1 MAILAFIQVLFYCI
15 LVSFVIGKRFFRK
28 EYIFA
33 AVLFS
38 LIMAGLYSY
47 LDIFGSLLIFA
58 FVLAMFKYTYLKWIP
73 ALYYASTVM
82 IATILIDHI
91 ATFIMVK
98 IFGISTTFIET
109 NGIISSATLLHQFI
123 TLIIGFI
130 FIAFW
135 KKVTIR
141 IFEKDTDDRNLTRI
155 AALLGLFTYAIY
167 FTMIVYVRLTGNQ
180 NKLVLMNTLYL
191 FIYFI
196 IFAVSLS
203 FLVYTFRKRFEMREK
218 EIELNSLQ
226 MYTEQ
231 LERNYNEMRT
241 FRHDYINILS
251 SMSEYITNR
260 DMNALESYFNDN
272 IMRVSQ
278 KIRDNDFKMRGLSQI
293 KIPEVKGL
301 VSSKLITA
309 QEKGIDVVFECPNEI
324 HYLNMDSILLCRC
337 IGIILDNAIEAA
349 EEVEKGTVR
358 VGFVEFE
365 HSVSFV
371 VWNTFLDTGY
381 KLFQYF
387 EKGFSTKG
395 ENRGL
400 GLNSLKKMVD
410 QENNTQLDTV
420 IEDGFFKQ
428 EIVILK

>member
-1 MAILAFIQVLFYCI
+1 MGNVL
-15 LVSFVIGKRFFRK
+15 
-28 EYIFA
+28 
-33 AVLFS
+33 
-38 LIMAGLYSY
+38 
-47 LDIFGSLLIFA
+47 
-58 FVLAMFKYTYLKWIP
+58 
-73 ALYYASTVM
+73 
-82 IATILIDHI
+82 
-91 ATFIMVK
+91 
-98 IFGISTTFIET
+98 GISTIFSET
-109 NGIISSATLLHQFI
+109 NEIIYPAVLLHQFI

-130 FIAFW
+130 FIFFW
-135 KKVTIR
+135 KRVTVP
-141 IFEKDTDDRNLTRI
+141 IFEKDSDSSDLKGI
-155 AALLGLFTYAIY
+155 LAYLGFFTYVIY

-180 NKLVLMNTLYL
+180 NTLVLMNTLYL
-191 FIYFI
+191 FIYFV

-203 FLVYTFRKRFEMREK
+203 FLVYTFRKQFEMREK
-218 EIELNSLQ
+218 EIELNSIQ

-231 LERNYNEMRT
+231 LEKNYNEMRT

-260 DMNALESYFNDN
+260 DMTALESYFNDN

-278 KIRDNDFKMRGLSQI
+278 EIRDNDFKMRGLSQI

-324 HYLNMDSILLCRC
+324 NYLNIDSVLLCRC

-349 EEVEKGTVR
+349 GDAENGMVR
-358 VGFVEFE
+358 VGFVELE
-365 HSVSFV
+365 QSVSFV
-371 VWNTFLDTGY
+371 VWNTFRDTGH
-381 KLFQYF
+381 KLFQYY

-410 QENNTQLDTV
+410 QENKTQLDTI
-420 IEDGFFKQ
+420 IENGFFKQ

>member
-1 MAILAFIQVLFYCI
+1 VILLAIVQVAIQCI
-15 LVSFVIGKRFFRK
+15 LVAFVIGKRFIRK
-28 EYIFA
+28 ENII
-33 AVLFS
+33 AVILFS
-38 LIMAGLYSY
+38 LIMGGLYPY

-58 FVLAMFKYTYLKWIP
+58 FVLGMFKYTYLKWIP
-73 ALYYASTVM
+73 ALYYASTIM
-82 IATILIDHI
+82 IGMILIDHI
-91 ATFIMVK
+91 
-98 IFGISTTFIET
+98 TTFILGKVLDIDT
-109 NGIISSATLLHQFI
+109 ISSTNELIFSAVLLHQFI
-123 TLIIGFI
+123 TLIIGII
-130 FIAFW
+130 FINLW
-135 KKVTIR
+135 KKITFRV
-141 IFEKDTDDRNLTRI
+141 FEKDAEDRITKRI
-155 AALLGLFTYAIY
+155 LAFLGLFTYTIY

-180 NKLVLMNTLYL
+180 NTLVLMNTLYL
-191 FIYFI
+191 FIYFV

-203 FLVYTFRKRFEMREK
+203 FLVYTFRKQLEMREK
-218 EIELNSLQ
+218 EIELNSIQ

-231 LERNYNEMRT
+231 LEKNYYEMRT

-251 SMSEYITNR
+251 SMSEYINNR

-278 KIRDNDFKMRGLSQI
+278 EIRDNDFKMRGLSEI

-324 HYLNMDSILLCRC
+324 HYLNMDSVLLCRC

-349 EEVEKGTVR
+349 EEVEKGIIR
-358 VGFVEFE
+358 VGFVELE
-365 HSVSFV
+365 QSVSFV
-371 VWNTFLDTGY
+371 VWNTFCDTGH

-400 GLNSLKKMVD
+400 GLNSLKKMID
-410 QENNTQLDTV
+410 QENMTQLDTV

>member
-1 MAILAFIQVLFYCI
+1 M
-15 LVSFVIGKRFFRK
+15 IG
-28 EYIFA
+28 
-33 AVLFS
+33 
-38 LIMAGLYSY
+38 M
-47 LDIFGSLLIFA
+47 
-58 FVLAMFKYTYLKWIP
+58 
-73 ALYYASTVM
+73 
-82 IATILIDHI
+82 ILIDHI
-91 ATFIMVK
+91 
-98 IFGISTTFIET
+98 TTFILGKVLDIDT
-109 NGIISSATLLHQFI
+109 ISSTNELIFSAVLLHQFI
-123 TLIIGFI
+123 TLIIGII
-130 FIAFW
+130 FINLW
-135 KKVTIR
+135 KKITFRV
-141 IFEKDTDDRNLTRI
+141 FEKDAEDRITKRI
-155 AALLGLFTYAIY
+155 LAFLGLFTYTIY

-180 NKLVLMNTLYL
+180 NTLVLMNTLYL
-191 FIYFI
+191 FIYFV

-203 FLVYTFRKRFEMREK
+203 FLVYTFRKQLEMREK
-218 EIELNSLQ
+218 EIELNSIQ

-231 LERNYNEMRT
+231 LEKNYYEMRT

-251 SMSEYITNR
+251 SMSEYINNR

-278 KIRDNDFKMRGLSQI
+278 EIRDNDFKMRGLSEI

-324 HYLNMDSILLCRC
+324 HYLNMDSVLLCRC

-349 EEVEKGTVR
+349 EEVEKGIIR
-358 VGFVEFE
+358 VGFVELE
-365 HSVSFV
+365 QSVSFV
-371 VWNTFLDTGY
+371 VWNTFCDTGH

-410 QENNTQLDTV
+410 QENMTQLDTV

>member
-1 MAILAFIQVLFYCI
+1 MILLAIVQVAIQCI
-15 LVSFVIGKRFFRK
+15 LVAFVIGKRFIRK
-28 EYIFA
+28 ENII
-33 AVLFS
+33 AVILFS
-38 LIMAGLYSY
+38 LIMGGLYPY

-58 FVLAMFKYTYLKWIP
+58 FVLGMFKYTYLKWIP
-73 ALYYASTVM
+73 ALYYASTIM
-82 IATILIDHI
+82 IGMILIDHI
-91 ATFIMVK
+91 
-98 IFGISTTFIET
+98 TTFILGKVLDIDT
-109 NGIISSATLLHQFI
+109 ISSTNELIFSAVLLHQFI
-123 TLIIGFI
+123 TLIIGII
-130 FIAFW
+130 FINLW
-135 KKVTIR
+135 KKITFRV
-141 IFEKDTDDRNLTRI
+141 FEKNAEDRITKRI
-155 AALLGLFTYAIY
+155 LAFLGLFTYTIY

-180 NKLVLMNTLYL
+180 NTLVLMNTLYL
-191 FIYFI
+191 FIYFV

-203 FLVYTFRKRFEMREK
+203 FLVYTFRKQLEMREK
-218 EIELNSLQ
+218 EIELNSIQ

-231 LERNYNEMRT
+231 LEKNYYEMRT

-251 SMSEYITNR
+251 SMSEYINNR

-278 KIRDNDFKMRGLSQI
+278 EIRDNDFKMRGLSEI

-324 HYLNMDSILLCRC
+324 HYLNMDSVLLCRC

-349 EEVEKGTVR
+349 EEVEKGIIR
-358 VGFVEFE
+358 VGFVELE
-365 HSVSFV
+365 QSVSFV
-371 VWNTFLDTGY
+371 VWNTFCDTGH

-410 QENNTQLDTV
+410 QENMTQLDTV

>member
-1 MAILAFIQVLFYCI
+1 MILLAIVQVAIQCI
-15 LVSFVIGKRFFRK
+15 LVAFVIGKRFIRK
-28 EYIFA
+28 ENII
-33 AVLFS
+33 AVILFS
-38 LIMAGLYSY
+38 LIMGGLYPY

-58 FVLAMFKYTYLKWIP
+58 FVLGMFKYTYLKWIP
-73 ALYYASTVM
+73 ALYYASTIM
-82 IATILIDHI
+82 IGMILIDHI
-91 ATFIMVK
+91 
-98 IFGISTTFIET
+98 TTFILGKVLDIDT
-109 NGIISSATLLHQFI
+109 ISSTNELIFSAVLLHQFI
-123 TLIIGFI
+123 TLIIGII
-130 FIAFW
+130 FINLW
-135 KKVTIR
+135 KKITFRV
-141 IFEKDTDDRNLTRI
+141 FEKDAEDRITKRI
-155 AALLGLFTYAIY
+155 LAFLGLFTYTIY

-180 NKLVLMNTLYL
+180 NTLVLMNTLYL
-191 FIYFI
+191 FIYFV

-203 FLVYTFRKRFEMREK
+203 FLVYTFRKQLEMREK
-218 EIELNSLQ
+218 EIELNSIQ

-231 LERNYNEMRT
+231 LEKNYYEMRT

-251 SMSEYITNR
+251 SMSEYINNR

-278 KIRDNDFKMRGLSQI
+278 EIRDNDFKMRGLSEI

-324 HYLNMDSILLCRC
+324 HYLNMDSVLLCRC

-349 EEVEKGTVR
+349 EEVEKGIIR
-358 VGFVEFE
+358 VGFVELE
-365 HSVSFV
+365 QSVSFV
-371 VWNTFLDTGY
+371 VWNTFYDTGH

-410 QENNTQLDTV
+410 QENMTQLDTV

>member
-1 MAILAFIQVLFYCI
+1 MILLAIVQVAIQCI
-15 LVSFVIGKRFFRK
+15 LVAFVIGKRFIRK
-28 EYIFA
+28 ENII
-33 AVLFS
+33 AVILFS
-38 LIMAGLYSY
+38 LIMGGLYPY

-58 FVLAMFKYTYLKWIP
+58 FVLGMFKYTYLKWIP
-73 ALYYASTVM
+73 ALYYASTIM
-82 IATILIDHI
+82 IGMILIDHI
-91 ATFIMVK
+91 
-98 IFGISTTFIET
+98 TTFILGKVLDIDT
-109 NGIISSATLLHQFI
+109 ISSTNELIFSAVLLHQFI
-123 TLIIGFI
+123 TLIIGII
-130 FIAFW
+130 FINLW
-135 KKVTIR
+135 KKITFRV
-141 IFEKDTDDRNLTRI
+141 FEKDAEDRITKRI
-155 AALLGLFTYAIY
+155 LAFLGLFTYTIY

-180 NKLVLMNTLYL
+180 NTLVLMNTLYL
-191 FIYFI
+191 FIYFV

-203 FLVYTFRKRFEMREK
+203 FLVYTFRKQLEMREK
-218 EIELNSLQ
+218 EIELNSIQ

-231 LERNYNEMRT
+231 LEKNYYEMRT

-251 SMSEYITNR
+251 SMSEYINNR

-278 KIRDNDFKMRGLSQI
+278 EIRDNDFKMRGLSEI

-324 HYLNMDSILLCRC
+324 HYLNMDSVLLCRC

-349 EEVEKGTVR
+349 EEVEKGIIR
-358 VGFVEFE
+358 VGFVELE
-365 HSVSFV
+365 QSVSFV
-371 VWNTFLDTGY
+371 VWNTFCDTGH

-410 QENNTQLDTV
+410 QENMTQLDTV

>member
-1 MAILAFIQVLFYCI
+1 MILLAIVQVAIQCI
-15 LVSFVIGKRFFRK
+15 LVAFVIGKRFIRK
-28 EYIFA
+28 ENII
-33 AVLFS
+33 AVILFS
-38 LIMAGLYSY
+38 LIMGGLYPY

-58 FVLAMFKYTYLKWIP
+58 FVLGMFKYTYLKWIP
-73 ALYYASTVM
+73 SLYYASTIM
-82 IATILIDHI
+82 IGMILIDHI
-91 ATFIMVK
+91 
-98 IFGISTTFIET
+98 TTFILGKVLDIDT
-109 NGIISSATLLHQFI
+109 ISSATNELIFSAVLLHQFI
-123 TLIIGFI
+123 TLIIGII
-130 FIAFW
+130 FINLW
-135 KKVTIR
+135 KKITFRV
-141 IFEKDTDDRNLTRI
+141 FEKDAEDRITKRI
-155 AALLGLFTYAIY
+155 LAFLGLFTYTIY

-180 NKLVLMNTLYL
+180 NTLVLMNTLYL
-191 FIYFI
+191 FIYFV

-203 FLVYTFRKRFEMREK
+203 FLVYTFRKQLEMREK
-218 EIELNSLQ
+218 EIELNSIQ

-231 LERNYNEMRT
+231 LEKNYYEMRT

-251 SMSEYITNR
+251 SMSEYINNR

-278 KIRDNDFKMRGLSQI
+278 EIRDNDFKMRGLSEI

-324 HYLNMDSILLCRC
+324 HYLNMDSVLLCRC

-349 EEVEKGTVR
+349 EEVEKGIIR
-358 VGFVEFE
+358 VGFVELE
-365 HSVSFV
+365 QSVSFV
-371 VWNTFLDTGY
+371 VWNTFSDTGH

-410 QENNTQLDTV
+410 QENMTQLDTV

>member
-1 MAILAFIQVLFYCI
+1 VILLAIVQVAIQCI
-15 LVSFVIGKRFFRK
+15 LVAFVIGKRFIRK
-28 EYIFA
+28 ENII
-33 AVLFS
+33 AVILFS
-38 LIMAGLYSY
+38 LIMGGLYPY

-58 FVLAMFKYTYLKWIP
+58 FVLGMFKYTYLKWIP
-73 ALYYASTVM
+73 ALYYASTIM
-82 IATILIDHI
+82 IGMILIDHI
-91 ATFIMVK
+91 
-98 IFGISTTFIET
+98 TTFILGKVLDIDT
-109 NGIISSATLLHQFI
+109 ISSTNELIFSAVLLHQFI
-123 TLIIGFI
+123 TLIIGII
-130 FIAFW
+130 FINLW
-135 KKVTIR
+135 KKITFRV
-141 IFEKDTDDRNLTRI
+141 FEKDAEDRITKRI
-155 AALLGLFTYAIY
+155 LAFLGLFTYTIY

-180 NKLVLMNTLYL
+180 NTLVLMNTLYL
-191 FIYFI
+191 FIYFV

-203 FLVYTFRKRFEMREK
+203 FLVYTFRKQLEMREK
-218 EIELNSLQ
+218 EIELNSIQ

-231 LERNYNEMRT
+231 LEKNYYEMRT

-251 SMSEYITNR
+251 SMSEYINNR

-278 KIRDNDFKMRGLSQI
+278 EIRDNDFKMRGLSEI

-324 HYLNMDSILLCRC
+324 HYLNMDSVLLCRC

-349 EEVEKGTVR
+349 EEVEKGIIR
-358 VGFVEFE
+358 VGFVELE
-365 HSVSFV
+365 QSVSFV
-371 VWNTFLDTGY
+371 VWNTFCDTGH

-410 QENNTQLDTV
+410 QENMTQLDTV

>member
-28 EYIFA
+28 EYIIA
-33 AVLFS
+33 TILFS

-58 FVLAMFKYTYLKWIP
+58 FVFAMFKYTYLKWIP

-91 ATFIMVK
+91 TTFIMVK
-98 IFGISTTFIET
+98 IFGVSTTFIET
-109 NGIISSATLLHQFI
+109 YGIISSATLLHQFI

-130 FIAFW
+130 FITFW

-141 IFEKDTDDRNLTRI
+141 IFEKDTDDRNLTRT
-155 AALLGLFTYAIY
+155 AAFLGLFTYAIY

-180 NKLVLMNTLYL
+180 NKLVLMNTMYL
-191 FIYFI
+191 CIYFI

-324 HYLNMDSILLCRC
+324 HYLNMDSVLLCRC

-365 HSVSFV
+365 QSVSFV
-371 VWNTFLDTGY
+371 VWNTFRDTGY

-420 IEDGFFKQ
+420 IEDEFFKQ

>member
-1 MAILAFIQVLFYCI
+1 MTILAFIQVAIYCI
-15 LVSFVIGKRFFRK
+15 LVSFVLGKRFFQK
-28 EYIFA
+28 ENII
-33 AVLFS
+33 AVILFS
-38 LIMAGLYSY
+38 LMMAWLYPY

-58 FVLAMFKYTYLKWIP
+58 FVLAIFKYTYRKWIP
-73 ALYYASTVM
+73 ALYDASILL
-82 IATILIDHI
+82 IAMILIDHLT
-91 ATFIMVK
+91 TFIMGKVL
-98 IFGISTTFIET
+98 GISTVSESNET
-109 NGIISSATLLHQFI
+109 IFSVVLLHQFI
-123 TLIIGFI
+123 TLITGLI
-130 FIAFW
+130 FITFW
-135 KKVTIR
+135 KRLNIR
-141 IFEKDTDDRNLTRI
+141 IFEKDENDRNLQRI
-155 AALLGLFTYAIY
+155 LAFLGLFTYVIY

-180 NKLVLMNTLYL
+180 NTLVLMNTMYL
-191 FIYFI
+191 FIYFA

-203 FLVYTFRKRFEMREK
+203 FLVYTFRKQFEMREK
-218 EIELNSLQ
+218 EIELNSIQ

-231 LERNYNEMRT
+231 LEKNYYEMRT

-260 DMNALESYFNDN
+260 DMTALESYFNDN

-278 KIRDNDFKMRGLSQI
+278 EIRDNDFKMRGLSQI

-324 HYLNMDSILLCRC
+324 HDLNMDSVLLCRC

-349 EEVEKGTVR
+349 EEVEKGMVR
-358 VGFVEFE
+358 VGFVELE
-365 HSVSFV
+365 QSVSFV
-371 VWNTFLDTGY
+371 VWNTFRDTGH

-410 QENNTQLDTV
+410 QENKTRLDTV
-420 IEDGFFKQ
+420 IEDDYFKQ

>member
-1 MAILAFIQVLFYCI
+1 
-15 LVSFVIGKRFFRK
+15 
-28 EYIFA
+28 
-33 AVLFS
+33 
-38 LIMAGLYSY
+38 
-47 LDIFGSLLIFA
+47 
-58 FVLAMFKYTYLKWIP
+58 
-73 ALYYASTVM
+73 M

-155 AALLGLFTYAIY
+155 AAFLGLFTYAIY

-365 HSVSFV
+365 QSVSFV
-371 VWNTFLDTGY
+371 VWNTFRDTGY

-420 IEDGFFKQ
+420 IEDEFFKQ